1 MPYHTTGSMFRRSFS
16 GGGGYGTIKISL
28 QDFGELELGD
38 RVRYLTTTGQV
49 PTDHGFVDVYK
60 MDGELFLIDP
70 QYTIDSPNPPPFQS
84 GDTIIV
90 DELLQTTIASVENI
104 SADEFNPIVE
114 INLDSPIV
122 FPPQFVYKFGDLAGE
137 PYYGPYHKHQDGTL
151 MIKAGV
157 LNVIHAL
164 LPEEIIV
171 PRDEFDYD
179 AFSEGTATSTF
190 EIDENIIKETFSD
203 LVYTKWFS
211 SLDNDYASNNT
222 FFDMT
227 QGGEEVSI
235 DLNLNTLQT
244 TIRDGQITTGR
255 SDDEQLVFFKKDRNT
270 PENRK
275 DLTDG
280 KLSLVI
286 NNISSSFV
294 DNGVVDLS
302 EFISDKI
309 SVVSELSP
317 DEDVVTTETIS
328 QYGLENYMSAA
339 QNMPENFKIKNI
351 NYKLRYR
358 NGQVKIDVPF
368 GDLLH
373 IVNIVGTP
381 NSDDYLRQWYYYEW
395 VNVLNLSQL
404 TTPSTGQKI
413 NPTKAREIL
422 DTNIFEL
429 LPPQST
435 QQTRVDNFFQEFNE
449 LIGPEPGFQDVDNDG
464 VGESVQNETEDK
476 ESRISFENKRGAFIT
491 RLDSHT
497 EDNNGV
503 RNVGKTLETM
513 RNRLNNYLGDVD
525 NVVQEI
531 QDQRPIYEN
540 KANGFLKIRKPNQAI
555 ILRAPDNGELE
566 FQKNNSYL
574 NDGFTITMWVRFVS
588 KTSEGTLFNFGNPL
602 EEDGSGI
609 RLETRTNV
617 DGDGNYRR
625 WIRLAVREQDGTL
638 RDNHW
643 GTPQRDRRTVNQDG
657 NTPGVAKRYP
667 TDNDGN
673 LLGYT
678 SNVIHELYPQILTD
692 NLDEWYF
699 ICATY
704 NPNIEELNLSID
716 DPLRNSK
723 QYWLNHYDPNKPNGE
738 EIVANSELGARCK
751 VEIISKSELLTARGF
766 LVDSLQINVPENIEE
781 QETQQEESDNQ
792 QESDTQQQTQ
802 QQTQQTPTVTLS
814 GTLSMPSPDASVWA
828 VTSVNNNNLAQQV
841 EAGMTVTLLQYG
853 QTQNFIIES
862 ISGNTVNLTEPVPG
876 QSIGS
881 TIEFFVEIELEDEQ
895 ESDEPAPM

>member
-1 MPYHTTGSMFRRSFS
+1 MSYHTSGSMGRSY

-38 RVRYLTTTGQV
+38 RVRYLTTVGQV

-60 MDGELFLIDP
+60 INGQLFLIDP
-70 QYTIDSPNPPPFQS
+70 QYTIDSTNPPPFQS

-122 FPPQFVYKFGDLAGE
+122 FPSQFVYKFGNLAGE
-137 PYYGPYHKHQDGTL
+137 PYYGAYHKHQDGTL
-151 MIKAGV
+151 MIGGGEI
-157 LNVIHAL
+157 NVIHNMVL
-164 LPEEIIV
+164 EEIIV
-171 PRDEFDYD
+171 PRDEFDYG
-179 AFSEGTATSTF
+179 AEGTTTSTTF

-211 SLDNDYASNNT
+211 SLDSDYASNNT

-275 DLTDG
+275 DLADG

-309 SVVSELSP
+309 SVVSELSS
-317 DEDVVTTETIS
+317 DEDVVTSETIS
-328 QYGLENYMSAA
+328 QYGLENYILEA
-339 QNMPENFKIKNI
+339 QYMPENFKIKNI
-351 NYKLRYR
+351 NYKLIYR

-395 VNVLNLSQL
+395 SNVLNLSQL

-435 QQTRVDNFFQEFNE
+435 RQTRVDNFFQEFNE

-464 VGESVQNETEDK
+464 VGESIQNETEDR

-525 NVVQEI
+525 NVVEEV

-540 KANGFLKIRKPNQAI
+540 KSAGFLKIRKPNQAI

-566 FQKNNSYL
+566 FQKDNSYL
-574 NDGFTITMWVRFVS
+574 NDGFTITMWVRFIS

-602 EEDGSGI
+602 EEGGSGI

-617 DGDGNYRR
+617 DGGGNYRR
-625 WIRLAVREQDGTL
+625 WIRLAVRESDGTL

-643 GTPQRDRRTVNQDG
+643 GTPQRGRRTANQSSPIGFYDD
-657 NTPGVAKRYP
+657 TI
-667 TDNDGN
+667 
-673 LLGYT
+673 
-678 SNVIHELYPQILTD
+678 IHELYPQILTD

-704 NPNIEELNLSID
+704 NPNIEELNISSESS
-716 DPLRNSK
+716 LRNNK
-723 QYWLNHYDPNKPNGE
+723 QYWLNHLNDDNE
-738 EIVANSELGARCK
+738 LVANSGLGAKCK

-766 LVDSLQINVPENIEE
+766 LVDSLQIQVPDNIEE
-781 QETQQEESDNQ
+781 QETQQEGIDQTDDE
-792 QESDTQQQTQ
+792 QETDTQ

-828 VTSVNNNNLAQQV
+828 VTSVSNNNLAQQV

-881 TIEFFVEIELEDEQ
+881 TVEFFVEIELEDEQ
-895 ESDEPAPM
+895 EGETQTPM

>member
-1 MPYHTTGSMFRRSFS
+1 MPYHTSGSMSRSY
-16 GGGGYGTIKISL
+16 GGGYGTIKISL
-28 QDFGELELGD
+28 QDFGELESGD
-38 RVRYLTTTGQV
+38 TVQYITGQT
-49 PTDHGFVDVYK
+49 PLITDHGEVEVYK
-60 MDGELFLIDP
+60 INGELFLIDP
-70 QYTIDSPNPPPFQS
+70 QYTIDSSTPPPFQS
-84 GDTIIV
+84 GDITIV
-90 DELLQTTIASVENI
+90 NNSLETTIESVENI
-104 SADEFNPIVE
+104 NMDGLNPIVE

-122 FPPQFVYKFGDLAGE
+122 FPSQFVYKFGDLAGE
-137 PYYGPYHKHQDGTL
+137 PYYGAYHKHQDGTL
-151 MIKAGV
+151 MINAGEI
-157 LNVIHAL
+157 NVIHDMVL
-164 LPEEIIV
+164 REIIV
-171 PRDEFDYD
+171 SRDEFDYGI
-179 AFSEGTATSTF
+179 EGSTTSDTF
-190 EIDENIIKETFSD
+190 EIDENVIKETFSD

-211 SLDNDYASNNT
+211 ELDNDYANNNT

-227 QGGEEVSI
+227 QGGEEASI

-270 PENRK
+270 PENKK

-317 DEDVVTTETIS
+317 DEDVVISDTIS

-358 NGQVKIDVPF
+358 NEQVKIDVPF

-373 IVNIVGTP
+373 IVNSVGTP

-404 TTPSTGQKI
+404 TTPSTGQRVSA
-413 NPTKAREIL
+413 TKAKEIL

-464 VGESVQNETEDK
+464 VGESIQNETEDV

-525 NVVQEI
+525 NVVQEV

-540 KANGFLKIRKPNQAI
+540 KSSGFLKIRKPNQAI
-555 ILRAPDNGELE
+555 VLRAPNNGELE

-574 NDGFTITMWVRFVS
+574 NDGFTVTMWVRFVS

-617 DGDGNYRR
+617 DADGNYRR

-643 GTPQRDRRTVNQDG
+643 GTPQRGRRTANQ
-657 NTPGVAKRYP
+657 
-667 TDNDGN
+667 
-673 LLGYT
+673 T
-678 SNVIHELYPQILTD
+678 SPIDFYDDTVIHEIYPQILTD
-692 NLDEWYF
+692 SLDEWYF

-704 NPNIEELNLSID
+704 NPNIEELNLHEQSS
-716 DPLRNSK
+716 LRNSK
-723 QYWLNHYDPNKPNGE
+723 QYWLNHRNDDDE
-738 EIVANSELGARCK
+738 LVANSGLGAKCK

-766 LVDSLQINVPENIEE
+766 LVDSLQINVSENIEE
-781 QETQQEESDNQ
+781 QETQEE
-792 QESDTQQQTQ
+792 EIETQQQTQ
-802 QQTQQTPTVTLS
+802 QQTQQVRTVTLS
-814 GTLSMPSPDASVWA
+814 GTLAMPTPDASIWA
-828 VTSVNNNNLAQQV
+828 VQSVDDNNLIQQV

-853 QTQNFIIES
+853 QTQNFVIES
-862 ISGNTVNLTEPVPG
+862 IGGNTVNLTEPVPG

-881 TIEFFVEIELEDEQ
+881 TIEFFVEIELEYEQ
-895 ESDEPAPM
+895 ESDEQAPM

>member
-1 MPYHTTGSMFRRSFS
+1 MSYHTTGSMSRSY
-16 GGGGYGTIKISL
+16 GGGYGTIKISL
-28 QDFGELELGD
+28 QDFGTLKSGD
-38 RVRYLTTTGQV
+38 NVRYLTIGEGGN
-49 PTDHGFVDVYK
+49 PTDHGSVDVYEIN
-60 MDGELFLIDP
+60 GQIVLIDP

-84 GDTIIV
+84 GDVIIV
-90 DELLQTTIASVENI
+90 DTSLQTTIASVQNI
-104 SADEFNPIVE
+104 NMDELNPIVE

-122 FPPQFVYKFGDLAGE
+122 SPPQFVYQYGDLAGT
-137 PYYGPYHKHQDGTL
+137 PYYGLYHRHQDGTL
-151 MIKAGV
+151 MIGGGK
-157 LNVIHAL
+157 LNVIHDMVL
-164 LPEEIIV
+164 EEIIV
-171 PRDEFDYD
+171 PRDEFDYS
-179 AFSEGTATSTF
+179 SENTAEPITF
-190 EIDENIIKETFSD
+190 EIDDKVIKETFSD

-211 SLDNDYASNNT
+211 ELDSDYVSNNT

-227 QGGEEVSI
+227 QGGQEIPINLE
-235 DLNLNTLQT
+235 LNTLQT

-255 SDDEQLVFFKKDRNT
+255 NNDEQLVFFKKDRNT

-275 DLTDG
+275 DLNDG

-294 DNGVVDLS
+294 NNGVVDLS

-309 SVVSELSP
+309 TVISELSP
-317 DEDVVTTETIS
+317 DETSITDVDYS
-328 QYGLENYMSAA
+328 KYGLSLYFG
-339 QNMPENFKIKNI
+339 QNAPPEAFKIRNI
-351 NYKLRYR
+351 KYKLRYK
-358 NGQVKIDVPF
+358 NGPNVKIDVPF
-368 GDLLH
+368 GNLLH
-373 IVNIVGTP
+373 IVNILR
-381 NSDDYLRQWYYYEW
+381 SDNEWYYYEW

-404 TTPSTGQKI
+404 TNTVSGQKI
-413 NPTKAREIL
+413 NPTKARDIL

-464 VGESVQNETEDK
+464 VGESIQNEANDK
-476 ESRISFENKRGAFIT
+476 QSRISFENKRGAFIT

-497 EDNNGV
+497 DDDNGV

-540 KANGFLKIRKPNQAI
+540 KSTGFLKVRKPNQAI

-625 WIRLAVREQDGTL
+625 WIRLAVRESDGIL

-643 GTPQRDRRTVNQDG
+643 GTPTRDRRTSANQ
-657 NTPGVAKRYP
+657 
-667 TDNDGN
+667 
-673 LLGYT
+673 T
-678 SNVIHELYPQILTD
+678 SPIGFYADEVIHELYPQISTD
-692 NLDEWYF
+692 DLDEWYF

-704 NPNIEELNLSID
+704 NPNIDEYMLNEGED
-716 DPLRNSK
+716 YLRNIK
-723 QYWLNHYDPNKPNGE
+723 EYWLNHYDPNKPNGE
-738 EIVANSELGARCK
+738 EIVANSGLGAKCK
-751 VEIISKSELLTARGF
+751 VEIISKSELLRARGF
-766 LVDSLQINVPENIEE
+766 LVDSLQIEVPENIEE
-781 QETQQEESDNQ
+781 QDTQEE
-792 QESDTQQQTQ
+792 ETQTQ

-814 GTLSMPSPDASVWA
+814 GTLVMPTPDASLWSVQ
-828 VTSVNNNNLAQQV
+828 SVNNDNLAQQI

-862 ISGNTVNLTEPVPG
+862 ISGSTVNLTEPVPG

-895 ESDEPAPM
+895 ESDEQAPM

>member
-1 MPYHTTGSMFRRSFS
+1 MSYHTSGSMSRSY
-16 GGGGYGTIKISL
+16 GGGYGTVKISL
-28 QDFGELELGD
+28 QDFGTFESGD
-38 RVRYLTTTGQV
+38 TVQYITGTPPLTA
-49 PTDHGFVDVYK
+49 DHGEVQIYK
-60 MDGELFLIDP
+60 INGELFLIDP

-84 GDTIIV
+84 GDMVIV
-90 DELLQTTIASVENI
+90 NSSLQTTIASVENI
-104 SADEFNPIVE
+104 EMNGLNPIVE

-122 FPPQFVYKFGDLAGE
+122 FPPRFVYKFGDLAGE
-137 PYYGPYHKHQDGTL
+137 PYYGAYHKHQSGTL
-151 MIKAGV
+151 MINAGEI
-157 LNVIHAL
+157 NVIHDMML
-164 LPEEIIV
+164 REIIV
-171 PRDEFDYD
+171 SRDEFDSD
-179 AFSEGTATSTF
+179 AFSEGTSTSTF

-270 PENRK
+270 PENKK

-309 SVVSELSP
+309 SVVSELSSN
-317 DEDVVTTETIS
+317 EDVVTSETIS
-328 QYGLENYMSAA
+328 QYGLENYMSEA
-339 QNMPENFKIKNI
+339 QGMPENFRIKNI

-395 VNVLNLSQL
+395 INVLNLSQL
-404 TTPSTGQKI
+404 TTPSTGQRVSA
-413 NPTKAREIL
+413 TKAKEIL

-503 RNVGKTLETM
+503 RNVGKTLQSM

-540 KANGFLKIRKPNQAI
+540 KSGGFLKIRKPNQAI

-617 DGDGNYRR
+617 DADGNYRR
-625 WIRLAVREQDGTL
+625 WVRLAVREQDGTL

-643 GTPQRDRRTVNQDG
+643 GTPSRDRRTANQSSPIGFYDD
-657 NTPGVAKRYP
+657 T
-667 TDNDGN
+667 
-673 LLGYT
+673 
-678 SNVIHELYPQILTD
+678 VIHEIYPQILTD

-704 NPNIEELNLSID
+704 NPNIEELNISSESS
-716 DPLRNSK
+716 LRNSK
-723 QYWLNHYDPNKPNGE
+723 QYWLNHLNNDNE
-738 EIVANSELGARCK
+738 LVANSGLGAKCK

-781 QETQQEESDNQ
+781 QETQQEGIDDTDNE
-792 QESDTQQQTQ
+792 QETFTQ
-802 QQTQQTPTVTLS
+802 QQTQQTPTVTVS
-814 GTLSMPSPDASVWA
+814 GTLAMPTPDASIWA
-828 VTSVNNNNLAQQV
+828 VQSVDDNNLIQQV
-841 EAGMTVTLLQYG
+841 EAGMTVTLLKYG
-853 QTQNFIIES
+853 QTQNFVIES

-881 TIEFFVEIELEDEQ
+881 TIEFFVEIELEGEQ
-895 ESDEPAPM
+895 EGETQAPM

>member
-1 MPYHTTGSMFRRSFS
+1 MSYHTSGSMSRSY
-16 GGGGYGTIKISL
+16 GGGYGTIKISIEESDHL
-28 QDFGELELGD
+28 RSGTSES
-38 RVRYLTTTGQV
+38 YITGV
-49 PTDHGFVDVYK
+49 PPTAIEHLPADVYNIN
-60 MDGELFLIDP
+60 GEIVLVDSK
-70 QYTIDSPNPPPFQS
+70 YTLGSNTPPPFEVNDNIFVAGVPTKITS
-84 GDTIIV
+84 IRNV
-90 DELLQTTIASVENI
+90 NI
-104 SADEFNPIVE
+104 SDLNPIVE
-114 INLDSPIV
+114 INLESPIV
-122 FPPQFVYKFGDLAGE
+122 SPPQFVYLYGDLAGE
-137 PYYGPYHKHQDGTL
+137 PYYGLYHKHLDGTL
-151 MIKAGV
+151 MIGGANGQ
-157 LNVIHAL
+157 LNLVHEMV
-164 LPEEIIV
+164 PEEIII
-171 PRDEFDYD
+171 PRNEFNFDTQI
-179 AFSEGTATSTF
+179 STTF
-190 EIDENIIKETFSD
+190 EIDDRVIKEAFSD

-211 SLDNDYASNNT
+211 ELDTDYANST

-227 QGGEEVSI
+227 KGGQETSI

-255 SDDEQLVFFKKDRNT
+255 GDGEQLVFFKKDRNT
-270 PENRK
+270 PENKK

-309 SVVSELSP
+309 SVISELSP
-317 DEDVVTTETIS
+317 DEDVVTAQTLS
-328 QYGLENYMSAA
+328 QYELDDYMSEA
-339 QNMPENFKIKNI
+339 QGMPENFKIKNI
-351 NYKLRYR
+351 KYKLRYR

-373 IVNIVGTP
+373 IVNKVGTP
-381 NSDDYLRQWYYYEW
+381 GSDDYLRQWYYYEW
-395 VNVLNLSQL
+395 VNVMNLSQL
-404 TTPSTGQKI
+404 TTPSMGQKI
-413 NPTKAREIL
+413 DARKAREVL

-449 LIGPEPGFQDVDNDG
+449 LVGPEPGFQDVDNDG
-464 VGESVQNETEDK
+464 VGESIQNETEDK
-476 ESRISFENKRGAFIT
+476 QSRISFENKRGAFIT

-497 EDNNGV
+497 DDDNGV

-525 NVVQEI
+525 NVVQKI

-540 KANGFLKIRKPNQAI
+540 KSTGFLKIRKPNQAI

-574 NDGFTITMWVRFVS
+574 VDGFTITMWVRFVS

-617 DGDGNYRR
+617 DGNGNYRR
-625 WIRLAVREQDGTL
+625 WIRLAVRESNGTL

-643 GTPQRDRRTVNQDG
+643 GTFNRNRRTSGNQ
-657 NTPGVAKRYP
+657 
-667 TDNDGN
+667 
-673 LLGYT
+673 T
-678 SNVIHELYPQILTD
+678 SPIGFYADTVIHELYPQILTD

-704 NPNIEELNLSID
+704 NPNIEELNISSESS
-716 DPLRNSK
+716 LRNNK
-723 QYWLNHYDPNKPNGE
+723 QYWLNHLNDDNE
-738 EIVANSELGARCK
+738 LVANSGLGAKCK

-766 LVDSLQINVPENIEE
+766 LVDSLQIQVSENIEE
-781 QETQQEESDNQ
+781 QETQQEGIDQTDNE
-792 QESDTQQQTQ
+792 QETDTQ

-828 VTSVNNNNLAQQV
+828 VTSVSNNNLAQQV

-895 ESDEPAPM
+895 EGETQAPM

>member
-1 MPYHTTGSMFRRSFS
+1 MPYHTSGSMSRSY
-16 GGGGYGTIKISL
+16 GGGYGTIKISL
-28 QDFGELELGD
+28 QDFGELESGD
-38 RVRYLTTTGQV
+38 TVQYITGQT
-49 PTDHGFVDVYK
+49 PLITDHGEVEVYK
-60 MDGELFLIDP
+60 INGELFLIDP
-70 QYTIDSPNPPPFQS
+70 QYTIDSSTPPPFQS
-84 GDTIIV
+84 GDITIV
-90 DELLQTTIASVENI
+90 NNSLETTIESVENI
-104 SADEFNPIVE
+104 NMDGLNPIVE

-122 FPPQFVYKFGDLAGE
+122 FPSQFVYKFGDLAGE
-137 PYYGPYHKHQDGTL
+137 PYYGAYHKHQDGTL
-151 MIKAGV
+151 MINAGEI
-157 LNVIHAL
+157 NVIHDMVL
-164 LPEEIIV
+164 REIIV
-171 PRDEFDYD
+171 SRDEFDYGI
-179 AFSEGTATSTF
+179 EGSTTSDTF
-190 EIDENIIKETFSD
+190 EIDENVIKETFSD

-211 SLDNDYASNNT
+211 ELDNDYANNNT

-227 QGGEEVSI
+227 QGGEEASI

-270 PENRK
+270 PENKK

-317 DEDVVTTETIS
+317 DEDVVISDTIS

-358 NGQVKIDVPF
+358 NEQVKIDVPF

-373 IVNIVGTP
+373 IVNSVGTP

-404 TTPSTGQKI
+404 TTPSTGQRVSA
-413 NPTKAREIL
+413 TKAKEIL

-464 VGESVQNETEDK
+464 VGESIQNETEDV

-525 NVVQEI
+525 NVVQEV

-540 KANGFLKIRKPNQAI
+540 KSSGFLKIRKPNQAI
-555 ILRAPDNGELE
+555 VLRAPNNGELE

-574 NDGFTITMWVRFVS
+574 NDGFTVTMWVRFVS

-617 DGDGNYRR
+617 DADGNYRR

-643 GTPQRDRRTVNQDG
+643 GTPQRGRRTANQSSPIGFYDD
-657 NTPGVAKRYP
+657 T
-667 TDNDGN
+667 
-673 LLGYT
+673 
-678 SNVIHELYPQILTD
+678 VIHEIYPQILTD

-704 NPNIEELNLSID
+704 NPNIEELNLHEQSS
-716 DPLRNSK
+716 LRNSK
-723 QYWLNHYDPNKPNGE
+723 QYWLNHLNDDDE
-738 EIVANSELGARCK
+738 LVANSGLGAKCK

-781 QETQQEESDNQ
+781 QETQEE
-792 QESDTQQQTQ
+792 EIETQQQTQ
-802 QQTQQTPTVTLS
+802 QVRTVTLS
-814 GTLSMPSPDASVWA
+814 GTLAMPTPDASIWA
-828 VTSVNNNNLAQQV
+828 VQSVDDNNLIQQV

-853 QTQNFIIES
+853 QTQNFVIES
-862 ISGNTVNLTEPVPG
+862 IGGNTVNLTEPVPG

-881 TIEFFVEIELEDEQ
+881 TIEFFVEIELEYEQ
-895 ESDEPAPM
+895 ESDEQAPM

>member
-1 MPYHTTGSMFRRSFS
+1 M
-16 GGGGYGTIKISL
+16 
-28 QDFGELELGD
+28 
-38 RVRYLTTTGQV
+38 
-49 PTDHGFVDVYK
+49 
-60 MDGELFLIDP
+60 
-70 QYTIDSPNPPPFQS
+70 
-84 GDTIIV
+84 
-90 DELLQTTIASVENI
+90 
-104 SADEFNPIVE
+104 
-114 INLDSPIV
+114 
-122 FPPQFVYKFGDLAGE
+122 
-137 PYYGPYHKHQDGTL
+137 
-151 MIKAGV
+151 
-157 LNVIHAL
+157 
-164 LPEEIIV
+164 
-171 PRDEFDYD
+171 
-179 AFSEGTATSTF
+179 
-190 EIDENIIKETFSD
+190 
-203 LVYTKWFS
+203 
-211 SLDNDYASNNT
+211 
-222 FFDMT
+222 
-227 QGGEEVSI
+227 
-235 DLNLNTLQT
+235 
-244 TIRDGQITTGR
+244 
-255 SDDEQLVFFKKDRNT
+255 
-270 PENRK
+270 
-275 DLTDG
+275 
-280 KLSLVI
+280 
-286 NNISSSFV
+286 

-317 DEDVVTTETIS
+317 DEDVVTSETIS
-328 QYGLENYMSAA
+328 QYGLENYMSSA
-339 QNMPENFKIKNI
+339 QNMPENFRIKNI

-404 TTPSTGQKI
+404 TTPSVGQRI
-413 NPTKAREIL
+413 NATKAREIL

-449 LIGPEPGFQDVDNDG
+449 LIELEPGFQDVDNDG

-540 KANGFLKIRKPNQAI
+540 KSVGFLKIRKPNQAI

-617 DGDGNYRR
+617 DAGGNYRR

-643 GTPQRDRRTVNQDG
+643 GTPQR
-657 NTPGVAKRYP
+657 
-667 TDNDGN
+667 
-673 LLGYT
+673 
-678 SNVIHELYPQILTD
+678 
-692 NLDEWYF
+692 
-699 ICATY
+699 
-704 NPNIEELNLSID
+704 
-716 DPLRNSK
+716 
-723 QYWLNHYDPNKPNGE
+723 
-738 EIVANSELGARCK
+738 
-751 VEIISKSELLTARGF
+751 
-766 LVDSLQINVPENIEE
+766 
-781 QETQQEESDNQ
+781 
-792 QESDTQQQTQ
+792 
-802 QQTQQTPTVTLS
+802 
-814 GTLSMPSPDASVWA
+814 
-828 VTSVNNNNLAQQV
+828 
-841 EAGMTVTLLQYG
+841 
-853 QTQNFIIES
+853 
-862 ISGNTVNLTEPVPG
+862 
-876 QSIGS
+876 
-881 TIEFFVEIELEDEQ
+881 
-895 ESDEPAPM
+895 

>member
-1 MPYHTTGSMFRRSFS
+1 MPYHTSGSMSRSY
-16 GGGGYGTIKISL
+16 GGGYGTIKISL
-28 QDFGELELGD
+28 QDFGELESGD
-38 RVRYLTTTGQV
+38 TVQYITGQT
-49 PTDHGFVDVYK
+49 PLITDHGEVEVYK
-60 MDGELFLIDP
+60 INGELFLIDP
-70 QYTIDSPNPPPFQS
+70 QYTIDSSTPPPFQS
-84 GDTIIV
+84 GDITIV
-90 DELLQTTIASVENI
+90 NNSLETTIESVENI
-104 SADEFNPIVE
+104 NMDGLNPIVE

-122 FPPQFVYKFGDLAGE
+122 FPSQFVYKFGDLAGE
-137 PYYGPYHKHQDGTL
+137 PYYGAYHKHQDGTL
-151 MIKAGV
+151 MINAGEI
-157 LNVIHAL
+157 NVIHDMVL
-164 LPEEIIV
+164 REIIV
-171 PRDEFDYD
+171 SRDEFDYGI
-179 AFSEGTATSTF
+179 EGSTTSDTF
-190 EIDENIIKETFSD
+190 EIDENVIKETFSD

-211 SLDNDYASNNT
+211 ELDNDYANNNT

-227 QGGEEVSI
+227 QGGEEASI

-270 PENRK
+270 PENKK

-317 DEDVVTTETIS
+317 DEDVVISDTIS

-358 NGQVKIDVPF
+358 NEQVKIDVPF

-373 IVNIVGTP
+373 IVNSVGTP

-404 TTPSTGQKI
+404 TTPSTGQRVSA
-413 NPTKAREIL
+413 TKAKEIL

-464 VGESVQNETEDK
+464 VGESIQNETEDV

-525 NVVQEI
+525 NVVQEV

-540 KANGFLKIRKPNQAI
+540 KSSGFLKIRKPNQAI
-555 ILRAPDNGELE
+555 VLRAPNNGELE

-574 NDGFTITMWVRFVS
+574 NDGFTVTMWVRFVS

-617 DGDGNYRR
+617 DADGNYRR

-643 GTPQRDRRTVNQDG
+643 GTPQRGRRTANQSSPIGFYDD
-657 NTPGVAKRYP
+657 T
-667 TDNDGN
+667 
-673 LLGYT
+673 
-678 SNVIHELYPQILTD
+678 VIHEIYPQILTD

-704 NPNIEELNLSID
+704 NPNIEELNLHEQSS
-716 DPLRNSK
+716 LRNSK
-723 QYWLNHYDPNKPNGE
+723 QYWLNHRNDDDE
-738 EIVANSELGARCK
+738 LVANSGLGAKCK

-781 QETQQEESDNQ
+781 QETQEE
-792 QESDTQQQTQ
+792 EIETQQQTQ
-802 QQTQQTPTVTLS
+802 QVRTVTLS
-814 GTLSMPSPDASVWA
+814 GTLAMPTPDASIWA
-828 VTSVNNNNLAQQV
+828 VQSVDDNNLIQQV

-853 QTQNFIIES
+853 QTQNFVIES
-862 ISGNTVNLTEPVPG
+862 IGGNTVNLTEPVPG

-881 TIEFFVEIELEDEQ
+881 TIEFFVEIELEYEQ
-895 ESDEPAPM
+895 ESDEQAPM

>member
-1 MPYHTTGSMFRRSFS
+1 MPYHTSGSMSRSY
-16 GGGGYGTIKISL
+16 GGGYGTIKISL
-28 QDFGELELGD
+28 QDFGELESGD
-38 RVRYLTTTGQV
+38 TVQYITGQT
-49 PTDHGFVDVYK
+49 PLITDHGEVEVYK
-60 MDGELFLIDP
+60 INGELFLIDP
-70 QYTIDSPNPPPFQS
+70 QYTIDSSTPPPFQS
-84 GDTIIV
+84 GDITIV
-90 DELLQTTIASVENI
+90 NNSLETTIESVENI
-104 SADEFNPIVE
+104 NMDGLNPIVE

-122 FPPQFVYKFGDLAGE
+122 FPSQFVYKFGDLAGE
-137 PYYGPYHKHQDGTL
+137 PYYGAYHKHQDGTL
-151 MIKAGV
+151 MINAGEI
-157 LNVIHAL
+157 NVIHDMVL
-164 LPEEIIV
+164 REIIV
-171 PRDEFDYD
+171 SRDEFDYGI
-179 AFSEGTATSTF
+179 EGSTTSDTF
-190 EIDENIIKETFSD
+190 EIDENVIKETFSD

-211 SLDNDYASNNT
+211 ELDNDYANNNT

-227 QGGEEVSI
+227 QGGEEASI

-244 TIRDGQITTGR
+244 TIRDGKITTGR

-270 PENRK
+270 PENKK

-317 DEDVVTTETIS
+317 DEDVVISDTIS

-358 NGQVKIDVPF
+358 NEQVKIDVPF

-373 IVNIVGTP
+373 IVNSVGTP

-404 TTPSTGQKI
+404 TTPSTGQRVSA
-413 NPTKAREIL
+413 TKAKEIL

-464 VGESVQNETEDK
+464 VGESIQNETEDV

-525 NVVQEI
+525 NVVQEV

-540 KANGFLKIRKPNQAI
+540 KSSGFLKIRKPNQAI
-555 ILRAPDNGELE
+555 VLRAPNNGELE

-574 NDGFTITMWVRFVS
+574 NDGFTVTMWVRFVS

-617 DGDGNYRR
+617 DADGNYRR

-643 GTPQRDRRTVNQDG
+643 GTPQRGRRTANQ
-657 NTPGVAKRYP
+657 
-667 TDNDGN
+667 
-673 LLGYT
+673 T
-678 SNVIHELYPQILTD
+678 SPIDFYDDTVIHEIYPQILTD
-692 NLDEWYF
+692 SLDEWYF

-704 NPNIEELNLSID
+704 NPNIEELNLHEQSS
-716 DPLRNSK
+716 LRNSK
-723 QYWLNHYDPNKPNGE
+723 QYWLNHRNDDDE
-738 EIVANSELGARCK
+738 LVANSGLGAKCK

-766 LVDSLQINVPENIEE
+766 LVDSLQINVSENIEE
-781 QETQQEESDNQ
+781 QETQEE
-792 QESDTQQQTQ
+792 EIETQQQTQ
-802 QQTQQTPTVTLS
+802 QQTQQVRTVTLS
-814 GTLSMPSPDASVWA
+814 GTLAMPTPDASIWA
-828 VTSVNNNNLAQQV
+828 VQSVDDNNLIQQV

-853 QTQNFIIES
+853 QTQNFVIES
-862 ISGNTVNLTEPVPG
+862 IGGNTVNLTEPVPG

-881 TIEFFVEIELEDEQ
+881 TIEFFVEIELEYEQ
-895 ESDEPAPM
+895 ESDEQAPM

>member
-1 MPYHTTGSMFRRSFS
+1 MPYHTSGSMSRSY
-16 GGGGYGTIKISL
+16 GGGYGTIKISL
-28 QDFGELELGD
+28 QDFGELESGD
-38 RVRYLTTTGQV
+38 TVQYITGQT
-49 PTDHGFVDVYK
+49 PLITDHGEVEVYK
-60 MDGELFLIDP
+60 INGELFLIDP
-70 QYTIDSPNPPPFQS
+70 QYTIDSSTPPPFQS
-84 GDTIIV
+84 GDITIV
-90 DELLQTTIASVENI
+90 NNSLETTIESVENI
-104 SADEFNPIVE
+104 NMDELNPIVE

-122 FPPQFVYKFGDLAGE
+122 FPSQFVYKFGDLAGE
-137 PYYGPYHKHQDGTL
+137 PYYGAYHKHQDGTL
-151 MIKAGV
+151 MINAGEI
-157 LNVIHAL
+157 NVIHDMVL
-164 LPEEIIV
+164 REIIV
-171 PRDEFDYD
+171 SRDEFDYGI
-179 AFSEGTATSTF
+179 EGSTTSDTF
-190 EIDENIIKETFSD
+190 EIDENVIKETFSD

-211 SLDNDYASNNT
+211 ELDNDYANNNT

-227 QGGEEVSI
+227 QGGEEASI

-244 TIRDGQITTGR
+244 TIRDGKITTGR

-270 PENRK
+270 PENKK

-317 DEDVVTTETIS
+317 DEDVVISDTIS

-358 NGQVKIDVPF
+358 NEQVKIDVPF

-373 IVNIVGTP
+373 IVNSVGTP

-404 TTPSTGQKI
+404 TTPSTGQRVSA
-413 NPTKAREIL
+413 TKAKEIL

-464 VGESVQNETEDK
+464 VGESIQNETEDV

-525 NVVQEI
+525 NVVQEV

-540 KANGFLKIRKPNQAI
+540 KSSGFLKIRKPNQAI
-555 ILRAPDNGELE
+555 VLRAPNNGELE

-574 NDGFTITMWVRFVS
+574 NDGFTVTMWVRFVS

-617 DGDGNYRR
+617 DADGNYRR

-643 GTPQRDRRTVNQDG
+643 GTPQRGRRTANQ
-657 NTPGVAKRYP
+657 
-667 TDNDGN
+667 
-673 LLGYT
+673 T
-678 SNVIHELYPQILTD
+678 SPIDFYDDTVIHEIYPQILTD
-692 NLDEWYF
+692 SLDEWYF

-704 NPNIEELNLSID
+704 NPNIEELNLHEQSS
-716 DPLRNSK
+716 LRNSK
-723 QYWLNHYDPNKPNGE
+723 QYWLNHRNDDDE
-738 EIVANSELGARCK
+738 LVANSGLGAKCK

-766 LVDSLQINVPENIEE
+766 LVDSLQINVSENIEE
-781 QETQQEESDNQ
+781 QETQEE
-792 QESDTQQQTQ
+792 EIETQQQTQ
-802 QQTQQTPTVTLS
+802 QQTQQVRTVTLS
-814 GTLSMPSPDASVWA
+814 GTLAMPTPDASIWA
-828 VTSVNNNNLAQQV
+828 VQSVDDNNLIQQV

-853 QTQNFIIES
+853 QTQNFVIES
-862 ISGNTVNLTEPVPG
+862 IGGNTVNLTEPVPG

-881 TIEFFVEIELEDEQ
+881 TIEFFVEIELEYEQ
-895 ESDEPAPM
+895 ESDEQAPM

>member
-1 MPYHTTGSMFRRSFS
+1 MPYHTSGSMSRSY
-16 GGGGYGTIKISL
+16 GGGYGTIKISL
-28 QDFGELELGD
+28 QDFGELESGD
-38 RVRYLTTTGQV
+38 TVQYITGQT
-49 PTDHGFVDVYK
+49 PLITDHGEVEVYK
-60 MDGELFLIDP
+60 INGELFLIDP
-70 QYTIDSPNPPPFQS
+70 QYTIDSSTPPPFQS
-84 GDTIIV
+84 GDITIV
-90 DELLQTTIASVENI
+90 NNSLETTIESVENI
-104 SADEFNPIVE
+104 NMDGLNPIVE

-122 FPPQFVYKFGDLAGE
+122 FPSQFVYKFGDLAGE
-137 PYYGPYHKHQDGTL
+137 PYYGAYHKHQDGTL
-151 MIKAGV
+151 MINAGEI
-157 LNVIHAL
+157 NVIHDMVL
-164 LPEEIIV
+164 REIIV
-171 PRDEFDYD
+171 SRDEFDYGI
-179 AFSEGTATSTF
+179 EGSTTSDTF
-190 EIDENIIKETFSD
+190 EIDENVIKETFSD

-211 SLDNDYASNNT
+211 ELDNDYANNNT

-227 QGGEEVSI
+227 QGGEEASI

-270 PENRK
+270 PENKK

-317 DEDVVTTETIS
+317 DEDVVISDTIS

-358 NGQVKIDVPF
+358 NEQVKIDVPF

-373 IVNIVGTP
+373 IVNSVGTP

-404 TTPSTGQKI
+404 TTPSTGQRVSA
-413 NPTKAREIL
+413 TKAKEIL

-464 VGESVQNETEDK
+464 VGESIQNETEDV

-525 NVVQEI
+525 NVVQEV

-540 KANGFLKIRKPNQAI
+540 KSSGFLKIRKPNQAI
-555 ILRAPDNGELE
+555 VLRAPNNGELE

-574 NDGFTITMWVRFVS
+574 NDGFTVTMWVRFVS

-617 DGDGNYRR
+617 DADGNYRR

-643 GTPQRDRRTVNQDG
+643 GTPQRGRRTANQ
-657 NTPGVAKRYP
+657 
-667 TDNDGN
+667 
-673 LLGYT
+673 T
-678 SNVIHELYPQILTD
+678 SPIDFYDDTVIHEIYPQILTD
-692 NLDEWYF
+692 SLDEWYF

-704 NPNIEELNLSID
+704 NPNIEELNLHEQSS
-716 DPLRNSK
+716 LRNSK
-723 QYWLNHYDPNKPNGE
+723 QYWLNHRNDDDE
-738 EIVANSELGARCK
+738 LVANSGLGAKCK

-781 QETQQEESDNQ
+781 QETQEE
-792 QESDTQQQTQ
+792 EIETQQQTQ
-802 QQTQQTPTVTLS
+802 QQTQQVRTVTLS
-814 GTLSMPSPDASVWA
+814 GTLAMPTPDASIWA
-828 VTSVNNNNLAQQV
+828 VQSVDDNNLIQQV

-853 QTQNFIIES
+853 QTQNFVIES
-862 ISGNTVNLTEPVPG
+862 IGGNTVNLTEPVPG

-881 TIEFFVEIELEDEQ
+881 TIEFFVEIELEYEQ
-895 ESDEPAPM
+895 ESDEQAPM

>member
-1 MPYHTTGSMFRRSFS
+1 MPYHTSGSMSRSY
-16 GGGGYGTIKISL
+16 GGGYGTIKISL
-28 QDFGELELGD
+28 QDFGELESGD
-38 RVRYLTTTGQV
+38 TVQYITGQT
-49 PTDHGFVDVYK
+49 PLITDHGEVEVYK
-60 MDGELFLIDP
+60 INGELFLIDP
-70 QYTIDSPNPPPFQS
+70 QYTIDSSTPPPFQS
-84 GDTIIV
+84 GDITIV
-90 DELLQTTIASVENI
+90 NNSLETTIESVENI
-104 SADEFNPIVE
+104 NMDGLNPIVE

-122 FPPQFVYKFGDLAGE
+122 FPSQFVYKFGDLAGE
-137 PYYGPYHKHQDGTL
+137 PYYGAYHKHQDGTL
-151 MIKAGV
+151 MINAGEI
-157 LNVIHAL
+157 NVIHDMVL
-164 LPEEIIV
+164 REIIV
-171 PRDEFDYD
+171 SRDEFDYGI
-179 AFSEGTATSTF
+179 EGSTTSDTF
-190 EIDENIIKETFSD
+190 EIDENVIKETFSD

-211 SLDNDYASNNT
+211 ELDNDYANNNT

-227 QGGEEVSI
+227 QGGEEASI

-270 PENRK
+270 PENKK

-317 DEDVVTTETIS
+317 DEDVVISDTIS

-358 NGQVKIDVPF
+358 NEQVKIDVPF

-373 IVNIVGTP
+373 IVNSVGTP

-404 TTPSTGQKI
+404 TTPSTGQRVSA
-413 NPTKAREIL
+413 TKAKEIL

-464 VGESVQNETEDK
+464 VGESIQNETEDV

-525 NVVQEI
+525 NVVQEV

-540 KANGFLKIRKPNQAI
+540 KSSGFLKIRKPNQAI
-555 ILRAPDNGELE
+555 VLRAPNNGELE

-574 NDGFTITMWVRFVS
+574 NDGFTVTMWVRFVS

-617 DGDGNYRR
+617 DADGNYRR

-643 GTPQRDRRTVNQDG
+643 GTPQRGRRTANQ
-657 NTPGVAKRYP
+657 
-667 TDNDGN
+667 
-673 LLGYT
+673 T
-678 SNVIHELYPQILTD
+678 SPIDFYDDTVIHEIYPQILTD

-704 NPNIEELNLSID
+704 NPNIEELNLHEQSS
-716 DPLRNSK
+716 LRNSK
-723 QYWLNHYDPNKPNGE
+723 QYWLNHRNDDDE
-738 EIVANSELGARCK
+738 LVANSGLGAKCK

-781 QETQQEESDNQ
+781 QETQEE
-792 QESDTQQQTQ
+792 EIETQQQTQ
-802 QQTQQTPTVTLS
+802 QQTQQVRTVTLS
-814 GTLSMPSPDASVWA
+814 GTLAMPTPDASIWA
-828 VTSVNNNNLAQQV
+828 VQSVDDNNLIQQV

-853 QTQNFIIES
+853 QTQNFVIES
-862 ISGNTVNLTEPVPG
+862 IGGNTVNLTEPVPG

-881 TIEFFVEIELEDEQ
+881 TIEFFVEIELEYEQ
-895 ESDEPAPM
+895 ESDEQAPM

>member
-1 MPYHTTGSMFRRSFS
+1 MSRSY
-16 GGGGYGTIKISL
+16 GGGYGTIKISL
-28 QDFGELELGD
+28 QDFGELESGD
-38 RVRYLTTTGQV
+38 TVQYITGQT
-49 PTDHGFVDVYK
+49 PLITDHGEVEVYK
-60 MDGELFLIDP
+60 INGELFLIDP
-70 QYTIDSPNPPPFQS
+70 QYTIDSSTPPPFQS
-84 GDTIIV
+84 GDITIV
-90 DELLQTTIASVENI
+90 NNSLETTIESVENI
-104 SADEFNPIVE
+104 NMDGLNPIVE

-122 FPPQFVYKFGDLAGE
+122 FPSQFVYKFGDLAGE
-137 PYYGPYHKHQDGTL
+137 PYYGAYHKHQDGTL
-151 MIKAGV
+151 MINAGEI
-157 LNVIHAL
+157 NVIHDMVL
-164 LPEEIIV
+164 REIIV
-171 PRDEFDYD
+171 SRDEFDYGI
-179 AFSEGTATSTF
+179 EGSTTSDTF
-190 EIDENIIKETFSD
+190 EIDENVIKETFSD

-211 SLDNDYASNNT
+211 ELDNDYANNNT

-227 QGGEEVSI
+227 QGGEEASI

-270 PENRK
+270 PENKK

-317 DEDVVTTETIS
+317 DEDVVISDTIS

-358 NGQVKIDVPF
+358 NEQVKIDVPF

-373 IVNIVGTP
+373 IVNSVGTP

-404 TTPSTGQKI
+404 TTPSTGQRVSA
-413 NPTKAREIL
+413 TKAKEIL

-464 VGESVQNETEDK
+464 VGESIQNETEDV

-525 NVVQEI
+525 NVVQEV

-540 KANGFLKIRKPNQAI
+540 KSSGFLKIRKPNQAI
-555 ILRAPDNGELE
+555 VLRAPNNGELE

-574 NDGFTITMWVRFVS
+574 NDGFTVTMWVRFVS

-617 DGDGNYRR
+617 DADGNYRR

-643 GTPQRDRRTVNQDG
+643 GTPQRGRRTANQ
-657 NTPGVAKRYP
+657 
-667 TDNDGN
+667 
-673 LLGYT
+673 T
-678 SNVIHELYPQILTD
+678 SPIDFYDDTVIHEIYPQILTD
-692 NLDEWYF
+692 SLDEWYF

-704 NPNIEELNLSID
+704 NPNIEELNLHEQSS
-716 DPLRNSK
+716 LRNSK
-723 QYWLNHYDPNKPNGE
+723 QYWLNHRNDDDE
-738 EIVANSELGARCK
+738 LVANSGLGAKCK

-781 QETQQEESDNQ
+781 QETQEE
-792 QESDTQQQTQ
+792 EIETQQQTQ
-802 QQTQQTPTVTLS
+802 QQTQQVRTVTLS
-814 GTLSMPSPDASVWA
+814 GTLAMPTPDASIWA
-828 VTSVNNNNLAQQV
+828 VQSVDDNNLIQQV

-853 QTQNFIIES
+853 QTQNFVIES
-862 ISGNTVNLTEPVPG
+862 IGGNTVNLTEPVPG

-881 TIEFFVEIELEDEQ
+881 TIEFFVEIELEYEQ
-895 ESDEPAPM
+895 ESDEQAPM